1 MPLPSKNP
9 PKISRVFKLYH
20 VLFYTT
26 HFTVGRCF
34 TLAEGDR
41 SCLKCFVTKCHSVF
55 QAPHGN
61 SDGAAHLLRD
71 KKLELYVKL
80 YKIMTSTWHLYT
92 NNRVKYLRR
101 IRDIHIVV
109 TGRIWYEMRIDGIV
123 YAQTRTWLRLG
134 DVWDNINKVRGER
147 GPRVGIPFGREVR
160 VRENSPEK
168 SGVSR
173 RCELTS
179 KWLTIRV
186 WSSFTVPYPWDVFVA

>member
-1 MPLPSKNP
+1 MQWKGIATWPRRVSIIEFSLNHALAIQKSTKNLR
-9 PKISRVFKLYH
+9 KKSRVFKLYH

-80 YKIMTSTWHLYT
+80 YKL
-92 NNRVKYLRR
+92 
-101 IRDIHIVV
+101 
-109 TGRIWYEMRIDGIV
+109 
-123 YAQTRTWLRLG
+123 
-134 DVWDNINKVRGER
+134 
-147 GPRVGIPFGREVR
+147 
-160 VRENSPEK
+160 
-168 SGVSR
+168 
-173 RCELTS
+173 
-179 KWLTIRV
+179 
-186 WSSFTVPYPWDVFVA
+186 